1 MKYVWIS
8 ERCVAREQGRRDTYA
23 SRMASGVVEG
33 NGICHVESAEAA
45 EENGT
50 GISRSRDDIGS
61 RNDMTA
67 MRCCEDIGD
76 YGACIGRVAVRAGT
90 GAERTLAEAGCR

>member
-1 MKYVWIS
+1 MSQYTKAN
-8 ERCVAREQGRRDTYA
+8 RT
-23 SRMASGVVEG
+23 ASGAVKG
-33 NGICHVESAEAA
+33 NGICHV
-45 EENGT
+45 
-50 GISRSRDDIGS
+50 DDIGS

-67 MRCCEDIGD
+67 MRCCEDMAD

>member
-1 MKYVWIS
+1 MGG
-8 ERCVAREQGRRDTYA
+8 VACRKVMSRSTKA
-23 SRMASGVVEG
+23 SRTASGVVEG
-33 NGICHVESAEAA
+33 SEICHV
-45 EENGT
+45 G
-50 GISRSRDDIGS
+50 DIGS

-67 MRCCEDIGD
+67 MRCCEDMVD